1 MTTSNV
7 TNNNETPIEKTTSEE
22 DIRLEKLTKLRKK
35 TPHAFKYNFSKS
47 YKTTDIIE
55 KFNSLETGESK
66 EQVLSLAGRIMAKRN
81 HGKAFFGNIQDEF
94 GILQFYANS
103 KKLGDDIFNEILNYD
118 VGDIIGIV
126 GTPFKTKRGELTVNI
141 TSIELLTKSLLPL
154 PEKYHGLQNIELRY
168 RHRYI
173 DLISNPSIKNLFKI
187 RSQAISFIRSYLE
200 KKEFMEVETPVL
212 HNIYGGAN
220 AKPFNT
226 YHNELEQHLYL
237 RIALELHLK
246 RLIVG
251 GFEKVFEIGRVFRNE
266 GISYKHNPEYTL
278 LELYEAYTD
287 YQDMMTLTEELLSSL
302 VFKIHNSYKLT
313 YKETEIDF
321 SPPFRRLKLVDEIQK
336 QCKVD
341 CNDIN
346 ALRQKAKDLNLKL
359 PDEATKGHIIM
370 ELYDSVIEPTLIQ
383 PTFIIDHPWET
394 SPLAKK
400 HRDNENLVER
410 FELIIHGMEI
420 ANAFSELNDPEDQF
434 QRFQDQI
441 NAKEKGMEDSQVMDL
456 DYIQAL
462 KQGMPPTGGL
472 GIGID
477 RIIMLLTNSNS
488 IRDILLFPHMRDK

>member
-1 MTTSNV
+1 MEV
-7 TNNNETPIEKTTSEE
+7 TNISNHETSSQENKSEEEIRLDKLTNIRKNSKHAYKYSFNKLNKTSE
-22 DIRLEKLTKLRKK
+22 IIK
-35 TPHAFKYNFSKS
+35 NF
-47 YKTTDIIE
+47 D
-55 KFNSLETGESK
+55 SLETGESNDT
-66 EQVLSLAGRIMAKRN
+66 VISIAGRLMAKRN
-81 HGKAFFGNIQDEF
+81 HGKAFFANLQDEF
-94 GILQFYANS
+94 GIIQLYANS
-103 KKLGDDIFNEILNYD
+103 NTLGESLFNEVLTYD
-118 VGDIIGIV
+118 VGDIIGIE
-126 GTPFKTKRGELTVNI
+126 GNPFKTRRGELTINI
-141 TSIELLTKSLLPL
+141 SKIDLLTKSLLPL

-173 DLISNPSIKNLFKI
+173 DLISNPHVKDIFKL
-187 RSQAISFIRSYLE
+187 RSKAISFIRQYLE
-200 KKEFMEVETPVL
+200 KQEFMEVETPVL

-226 YHNELEQHLYL
+226 FHNELEQNLYL

-278 LELYEAYTD
+278 LELYQAYTD
-287 YQDMMTLTEELLSSL
+287 YNDMMELTENLISSL
-302 VFKIHNSYKLT
+302 VFSIHGSYKIT

-321 SPPFRRLKLVDEIQK
+321 KPPFKRIKLVEAIQEACKIDCTNYDALKAKAKELKLS
-336 QCKVD
+336 
-341 CNDIN
+341 
-346 ALRQKAKDLNLKL
+346 L
-359 PDEATKGHIIM
+359 PEEATKGHIIM
-370 ELYDSVIEPTLIQ
+370 ELYDSLIEPTLMQ

-400 HRDNENLVER
+400 HRDNDALVER

-420 ANAFSELNDPEDQF
+420 ANAFSELNDPQDQYERFEDQLK
-434 QRFQDQI
+434 
-441 NAKEKGMEDSQVMDL
+441 AKEKGMEDSQMMDL

-477 RIIMLLTNSNS
+477 RVVMLLTNTPS
-488 IRDILLFPHMRDK
+488 IRDVLFFPHMRDK

>member
-1 MTTSNV
+1 MEV
-7 TNNNETPIEKTTSEE
+7 TNISNHETSSQENKSEEEIRLDKLTNIRKNSKHAYKYSFNKSNKTSE
-22 DIRLEKLTKLRKK
+22 
-35 TPHAFKYNFSKS
+35 
-47 YKTTDIIE
+47 II
-55 KFNSLETGESK
+55 KDFDSLDTGESNDT
-66 EQVLSLAGRIMAKRN
+66 VISIAGRLMAKRN
-81 HGKAFFGNIQDEF
+81 HGKAFFANLQDEF
-94 GILQFYANS
+94 GIIQLYANS
-103 KKLGDDIFNEILNYD
+103 NTLGESLFNEVLTYD
-118 VGDIIGIV
+118 VGDIIGIE
-126 GTPFKTKRGELTVNI
+126 GTPFKTRRGELTINI
-141 TSIELLTKSLLPL
+141 SKIELLTKSLLPL

-173 DLISNPSIKNLFKI
+173 DLISNPHVKDIFKL
-187 RSQAISFIRSYLE
+187 RSKAISFIRQYLE
-200 KKEFMEVETPVL
+200 KQEFMEVETPVL

-226 YHNELEQHLYL
+226 FHNELEQNLYL

-278 LELYEAYTD
+278 LELYQAYTD
-287 YQDMMTLTEELLSSL
+287 YNNMMELTENLISSL
-302 VFKIHNSYKLT
+302 VFSIHGSYKIT

-321 SPPFRRLKLVDEIQK
+321 KPPFKRIKLVEAIQEACNIDCTDYDALKTKAKELKLS
-336 QCKVD
+336 
-341 CNDIN
+341 
-346 ALRQKAKDLNLKL
+346 L
-359 PDEATKGHIIM
+359 PEEATKGHIIM
-370 ELYDSVIEPTLIQ
+370 ELYDSLIEPTLMQ

-400 HRDNENLVER
+400 HRDNDALVER

-420 ANAFSELNDPEDQF
+420 ANAFSELNDPHDQYERFEDQLK
-434 QRFQDQI
+434 
-441 NAKEKGMEDSQVMDL
+441 AKEKGMEDSQMMDL

-477 RIIMLLTNSNS
+477 RVVMLLTNTPS
-488 IRDILLFPHMRDK
+488 IRDVLFFPHMRDK